1 MTGARNRAGN
11 PVGGRLILLMKTY
24 LWIAENGKFRG
35 AKTRHETTA
44 GFRDFDKIEFRA
56 TETATDSIFAISPIP
71 AKYPTIQTHATT
83 ATKILNGATIDDA
96 KPARAKTGDGAKTAT
111 GRFSLKIENDAL
123 ILRDD
128 RDAIA
133 TAKIDRDGLL
143 TLTAKTRE
151 NGATFSNIAP
161 VDLLKRAHVI
171 ASDFVQNRR
180 DAAIEPYIAKT
191 ATATAGRYSVDV
203 KPDATETDA
212 RALLIRSVSADETAT
227 DDDWL
232 SLKIVTITTTGARDF
247 INWRDQNPA
256 KPAKP

>member
-1 MTGARNRAGN
+1 
-11 PVGGRLILLMKTY
+11 MKTY

-56 TETATDSIFAISPIP
+56 TETATDSIYAISPIP
-71 AKYPTIQTHATT
+71 PAYPTVQTHATT

-96 KPARAKTGDGAKTAT
+96 KPTRATAGNGAKTAT
-111 GRFSLKIENDAL
+111 GRFSLAIENDAL

-128 RDAIA
+128 RDATA

-143 TLTAKTRE
+143 TLTTKMRE

-161 VDLLKRAHVI
+161 VELLKRAHVI
-171 ASDFVQNRR
+171 AGDFVQNRR
-180 DAAIEPYIAKT
+180 DDVINPYIAKT

-212 RALLIRSVSADETAT
+212 RALLIRAVSADETAT

-232 SLKIVTITTTGARDF
+232 SLKTVSITTTGARDF
-247 INWRDQNPA
+247 IDWRDA
-256 KPAKP
+256 KPAKPATA

>member
-161 VDLLKRAHVI
+161 VELLKRAHVI

-191 ATATAGRYSVDV
+191 ATATAGRFSVDV
-203 KPDATETDA
+203 KP
-212 RALLIRSVSADETAT
+212 TAT
-227 DDDWL
+227 IADAVAELSRVIATDPTAKPDDFL
-232 SLKIVTITTTGARDF
+232 LLGKTKIIATGARDF
-247 INWRDQNPA
+247 IDWRDA
-256 KPAKP
+256 KPTTK